1 VSRAVLERVAVVGG
15 GVAALRTVQTLR
27 RRGFE
32 GKLTIVGGEP
42 HPPYNRPPL
51 SKDVLAG
58 KAEPESTQLATPDE
72 LAGLDIELRL
82 GEHASRLDLRDRRLV
97 VGEERIPFD
106 GLVIATGASPRRLP
120 ALEEIEGVHLL
131 RTLDDALALRGAFE
145 RGPRVLVV
153 GAGFIGSEVAAT
165 ARSRSLDVTVVEL
178 SPTPLA
184 YAVGPEMGAVLA
196 SIHAEHGT
204 TLRAGTTVSALEGD
218 ARVERA
224 RLTDG
229 SVVDADVVVVGVGVT
244 PNTDWLQGSGLDLA
258 DGVLCSATLE
268 AGVPFVYA
276 AGDVARWPNDL
287 FGSAARVEHWT
298 TAGDHGTHVAKNLL
312 AEGDP
317 QPFVD
322 AGYVWSD
329 QYGLKIQVVGLT
341 NDYDEVAIVDG
352 DVDARKFVALYRR
365 GDRVVGALGVSS
377 PPLVMR
383 ARRLIEQR
391 TAWAEALGAVAP

>member
-1 VSRAVLERVAVVGG
+1 MTRALERVVVVGG
-15 GVAALRTVQTLR
+15 GVAALRTVQALR

-32 GKLTIVGGEP
+32 GTLTVVGDEP
-42 HPPYNRPPL
+42 HAPYSRPPL

-58 KAEPESTQLATPDE
+58 KSEPESTQLAKPDE
-72 LAGLDIELRL
+72 LAELEVELRL
-82 GEHASRLDLRDRRLV
+82 GERASRLDLRKRLLD
-97 VGEERIPFD
+97 VGNAPIPFD

-120 ALEEIEGVHLL
+120 ALEGIEGVHLL
-131 RTLDDALALRGAFE
+131 RTLDDALALRAALE

-165 ARSRSLDVTVVEL
+165 ARSRGLDVTVVEL

-204 TLRAGTTVSALEGD
+204 TLRAGTTVSALEGQG
-218 ARVERA
+218 RVERA
-224 RLTDG
+224 RLSDG
-229 SVVDADVVVVGVGVT
+229 NDVDVDVVIVGVGVT

-258 DGVLCSATLE
+258 DGVVCRATLE
-268 AGVPFVYA
+268 ASVQDVYA

-287 FGSAARVEHWT
+287 FGSAGRVEHWT

-312 AEGDP
+312 AEVAP

-341 NDYDEVAIVDG
+341 NDYDEVTVVDG
-352 DVDARKFVALYRR
+352 NVEARKFIALYRR

-391 TAWAEALGAVAP
+391 APWAQALAAIAS